1 MGSVREEDVE
11 ILEQEETGNNNTNGV
26 DSINNF
32 NNISNVHT
40 EEQEEEAEE
49 MEKTRTKVEKE
60 ETKSAGCE
68 GERDEFF
75 DDILISGS
83 PTVALPEG
91 TGTKW
96 KFRYVNVDG
105 LVKIHIWNWQMFF
118 LVFVLIQ
125 CDQKQLS
132 QTISLWGA

>member
-1 MGSVREEDVE
+1 MNKKMIVKHEELEEDWTNNEDWLKSYTLTRMGSVREEDVE

-68 GERDEFF
+68 GER
-75 DDILISGS
+75 
-83 PTVALPEG
+83 
-91 TGTKW
+91 
-96 KFRYVNVDG
+96 
-105 LVKIHIWNWQMFF
+105 
-118 LVFVLIQ
+118 
-125 CDQKQLS
+125 
-132 QTISLWGA
+132 